1 MSGGELTQLA
11 ERLERVENHL
21 IRLERLL
28 AIGFALQIEAARE
41 RAGVGDEVTATI
53 LAQASSW
60 ISAGSLKRATVKRSG
75 QSERTVNRRLN
86 QLLELDA
93 LEQRGK
99 TSNTEYRSTGLLG

>member
-1 MSGGELTQLA
+1 MSEEQLIRLT

-21 IRLERLL
+21 IRVEHLL
-28 AIGFALQIEAARE
+28 KIGFAAQLEAVRE

-60 ISAGSLKRATVKRSG
+60 ISAGSLKRVAVKRSG

-93 LEQRGK
+93 LKQRGK
-99 TSNTEYRSTGLLG
+99 TSSTEYRSTGLLG